1 LEELKERLNER
12 NQEIER
18 LEQEVEQ
25 WMSASEQLQKLGED
39 AVNEIQEETDRLREE
54 VYQWQQHY
62 DAEVARRR
70 EAETELAN
78 SEQKLNDLD
87 RMLARLMG

>member
-1 LEELKERLNER
+1 MDELKEKLAER

-25 WMSASEQLQKLGED
+25 WMAASEQLQKLGED
-39 AVNEIQEETDRLREE
+39 AVNEIQEEADRLREE
-54 VYQWQQHY
+54 LFQWHQHY
-62 DAEVARRR
+62 DEEVKRRR
-70 EAETELAN
+70 EAEAELAN

-87 RMLARLMG
+87 RMLQRLMG